1 VLPDELQTALF
12 GYLATMD
19 EQLPG
24 VVDGLYVV
32 GSAALGDFQERTSN
46 LDVVV
51 AADQEWTAE
60 QLKVAVAAHAGLD
73 RSRPACVAYVTTA
86 DLAGDPRT
94 LDRPCYE
101 GAVVVASDRLVN
113 PFTWH
118 ILTSGAVDLRGPDH
132 PVVWDDPA
140 AVQGWAAEILR
151 NEWAGAGGRPGA
163 WWLRRTVS
171 STVLEVARL
180 AAAASGTVVSK
191 VEAARAVRERVPG
204 RFRRILEDSAGYRL
218 GGRASMYW
226 GPMERKKDARE
237 LVRELVAVS
246 ADPAP
251 NAA

>member
-1 VLPDELQTALF
+1 VLPDEVQTAIF

-19 EQLPG
+19 DQLPE
-24 VVDGLYVV
+24 VIVGLYVV
-32 GSAALGDFQERTSN
+32 GSAALGDFQERASN

-51 AADQEWTAE
+51 VAEQAWTTE
-60 QLKVAVAAHAGLD
+60 QLKVAVAAQTSLD
-73 RSRPACVAYVTTA
+73 RARPACVAYVTTP
-86 DLAGDPRT
+86 DLAGDPRQ

-101 GAVVVASDRLVN
+101 GADLVAADRLVN

-140 AVQGWAAEILR
+140 AVQAWAAGILR

-191 VEAARAVRERVPG
+191 VEASRAVRDRVPG
-204 RFRRILEDSAGYRL
+204 RFRRILEDSAGYRM

-226 GPMERKKDARE
+226 GPMERKKDARQ
-237 LVRELVAVS
+237 LVEELVAVS
-246 ADPAP
+246 TAP
-251 NAA
+251 NVA